1 VSLTRK
7 SGFVLINVVFDELVI
22 VKIIQQ
28 FSADVMISGTLFYF
42 IFFNFFLCVCV
53 R

>member
-1 VSLTRK
+1 MVCINYL
-7 SGFVLINVVFDELVI
+7 LINVVFDELVI

-42 IFFNFFLCVCV
+42 IFCVCV
-53 R
+53 CKVNL